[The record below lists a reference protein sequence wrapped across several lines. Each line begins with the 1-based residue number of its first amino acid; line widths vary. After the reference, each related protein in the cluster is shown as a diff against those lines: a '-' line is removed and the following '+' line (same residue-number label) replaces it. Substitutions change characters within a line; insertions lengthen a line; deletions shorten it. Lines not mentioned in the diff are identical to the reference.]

1 MGGFRL
7 KKVIPMIHKPEY
19 LTKGGLV
26 KLEAELKHLR
36 EVKRP
41 EVAGSIQRAKELGG
55 TVNNAEY
62 EDVKNEQAFVEG
74 RILTLENILK
84 NATII
89 QESPPSEVVRVGSH
103 VVLVDNQGKKAQ
115 YIIVGSAEVN
125 PKEGKISHESP
136 VGMALLGKK
145 KDDEVEV
152 QAPGGL
158 RKLRVVGIR

>member
-84 NATII
+84 TATII

-103 VVLVDNQGKKAQ
+103 VVLVTTKERKRNTLLSGALRSIPKKGK
-115 YIIVGSAEVN
+115 SL
-125 PKEGKISHESP
+125 
-136 VGMALLGKK
+136 MR
-145 KDDEVEV
+145 
-152 QAPGGL
+152 APLAWPYWG
-158 RKLRVVGIR
+158 RRRTTR